1 MTKKLSKRQAY
12 RETLKLY
19 TGTGNK
25 GAGEMLIAQATV
37 SIPEM
42 NINGEDVRADSIAQ
56 NMLHGIAPQDQ
67 MEGMMAAQM
76 IAMHNM
82 AMDCS
87 RRAMS
92 EGQTFAGR
100 DMNMRHATRLMNAFS
115 NAVNALDKHRG
126 KGQQKITV
134 EHQHVQ
140 VEAGGQAIIGDVHH
154 GGGDND
160 KTK

>member
-1 MTKKLSKRQAY
+1 MSKKLTKEQSH
-12 RETLKLY
+12 REALKLY
-19 TGTGNK
+19 TGTDNK

-37 SIPEM
+37 SIPSM
-42 NINGEDVRADSIAQ
+42 NINGDDVRADSIAQ

-67 MEGMMAAQM
+67 LEGMMAVQM

-87 RRAMS
+87 RRAMVD
-92 EGQTFAGR
+92 GQTSTGR

-115 NAVNALDKHRG
+115 NAVTALDKHRG

-154 GGGDND
+154 GGGDET
-160 KTK
+160 KTE